1 MKEYLKPEA
10 EIVVF
15 NDEILTE
22 GGDTPIDSSGGSGEG
37 GDSGWG

>member
-10 EIVVF
+10 DIVVF

-22 GGDTPIDSSGGSGEG
+22 GDTPIGTSGGSGEG
-37 GDSGWG
+37 GDPGWG